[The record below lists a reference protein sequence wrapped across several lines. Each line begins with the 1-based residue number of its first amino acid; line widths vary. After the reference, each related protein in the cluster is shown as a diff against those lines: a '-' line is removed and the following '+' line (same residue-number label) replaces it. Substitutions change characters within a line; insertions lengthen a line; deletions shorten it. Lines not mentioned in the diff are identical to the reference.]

1 MANPQLENGYT
12 KISNELLE
20 AICKTRLS
28 DYEHRVLMMIIRKT
42 YGFNKKADWI
52 CLKKLSDDTEIRL
65 PHISRTITNLLERNI
80 ISKQK
85 RKVSIQKDYEKWLP
99 KEVTKTGGDWRNGNN
114 WKSSTTKNIKD
125 NILKRDNR
133 ECRVCGSKSDLC
145 VHHIDYNQDNNKDDN
160 LITLCRSCHQK
171 TNSKNQSEWVTFLG
185 NITQRGN
192 HKKVTNPGNNI
203 TYTGNKKLPKQV
215 DTKEKKETIQ
225 KKGSS
230 KPKFSTTSTE
240 FKLAEYLYKKIQNLD
255 RKFPEPN
262 LQSWAIHINRLIRL
276 DKREPKLIRE
286 IIDWAHADSFW
297 QTNILSTKKLRE
309 KFATLY
315 LQSKKQRDMD
325 RAKKAD
331 AELERKRIEAQ
342 RRPAEEPDYRK
353 DSDPEFVKG
362 QLNKMKEK
370 LGRGK

>member
-1 MANPQLENGYT
+1 LANPQLENGYT

-225 KKGSS
+225 KKGRTHKKRFLDFVLLTDEEYNKLVDRLGKAKTDDMIDRLNNYIGS
-230 KPKFSTTSTE
+230 KGKR
-240 FKLAEYLYKKIQNLD
+240 YKSHYHTILTWIK
-255 RKFPEPN
+255 K
-262 LQSWAIHINRLIRL
+262 
-276 DKREPKLIRE
+276 EPKP
-286 IIDWAHADSFW
+286 
-297 QTNILSTKKLRE
+297 QTIGKK
-309 KFATLY
+309 Y
-315 LQSKKQRDMD
+315 
-325 RAKKAD
+325 
-331 AELERKRIEAQ
+331 ER
-342 RRPAEEPDYRK
+342 
-353 DSDPEFVKG
+353 VT
-362 QLNKMKEK
+362 
-370 LGRGK
+370 

>member
-80 ISKQK
+80 ISKQN

-99 KEVTKTGGDWRNGNN
+99 KEVTK
-114 WKSSTTKNIKD
+114 K
-125 NILKRDNR
+125 
-133 ECRVCGSKSDLC
+133 V
-145 VHHIDYNQDNNKDDN
+145 
-160 LITLCRSCHQK
+160 
-171 TNSKNQSEWVTFLG
+171 
-185 NITQRGN
+185 TQRGNVTQTGN
-192 HKKVTNPGNNI
+192 HKKVTNLGNEV
-203 TYTGNKKLPKQV
+203 TYTGNKKLPIQV

-230 KPKFSTTSTE
+230 KPKFSTTSIE
-240 FKLAEYLYKKIQNLD
+240 FELSEYLYKKIQKLD

-262 LQSWAIHINRLIRL
+262 LQSWATHTDRLIRL
-276 DKREPKLIRE
+276 DNRDPKLIR
-286 IIDWAHADSFW
+286 D
-297 QTNILSTKKLRE
+297 TLS
-309 KFATLY
+309 
-315 LQSKKQRDMD
+315 
-325 RAKKAD
+325 
-331 AELERKRIEAQ
+331 
-342 RRPAEEPDYRK
+342 
-353 DSDPEFVKG
+353 
-362 QLNKMKEK
+362 
-370 LGRGK
+370 